1 MRLHVALAVVL
12 LGLQSAFWYQTYL
25 ILPKMEVVPNVPGE
39 ETVKALSLGD
49 EQFFF
54 RLLGLQLQNAGDTYG
69 RFTALYKYDFN
80 KLYHWFR
87 LLDKLNPTSNFIPSM
102 ATYYFAQ
109 TQNKPDVRYVI
120 DYLVEHSEGRLKE
133 KWWWRVQAAY
143 LASHKLENKALALRI
158 AEPLSAVEG
167 IPLWARQTP
176 AFLHEQRGEMDEAL
190 HIIDSIL
197 SNTDD
202 IKQGELNF
210 MRYFVEERLGK
221 LEEMQHHKERLTPKP
236 VVPGE

>member
-1 MRLHVALAVVL
+1 
-12 LGLQSAFWYQTYL
+12 
-25 ILPKMEVVPNVPGE
+25 
-39 ETVKALSLGD
+39 
-49 EQFFF
+49 
-54 RLLGLQLQNAGDTYG
+54 
-69 RFTALYKYDFN
+69 
-80 KLYHWFR
+80 
-87 LLDKLNPTSNFIPSM
+87 
-102 ATYYFAQ
+102 
-109 TQNKPDVRYVI
+109 
-120 DYLVEHSEGRLKE
+120 
-133 KWWWRVQAAY
+133 
-143 LASHKLENKALALRI
+143 
-158 AEPLSAVEG
+158 LSAVEG